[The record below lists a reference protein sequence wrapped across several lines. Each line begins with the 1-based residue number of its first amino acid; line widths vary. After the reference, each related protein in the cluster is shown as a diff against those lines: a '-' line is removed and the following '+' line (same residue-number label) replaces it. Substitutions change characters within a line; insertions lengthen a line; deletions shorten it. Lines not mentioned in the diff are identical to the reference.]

1 MCSCRGSLFH
11 SICYLAAG
19 VGESIV
25 ECGWPG
31 HFYIFSHFMQIWY
44 LSSLGLVAFESYCRT
59 PVGSRKERK
68 GKAAHV
74 WMFPMSYGFLI
85 LLLEGG

>member
-1 MCSCRGSLFH
+1 MW
-11 SICYLAAG
+11 LA
-19 VGESIV
+19 
-25 ECGWPG
+25 G
-31 HFYIFSHFMQIWY
+31 HFYIFSHFMQTWY